1 MCASLFSLAKA
12 GVGVGV
18 GVGAFSFFLS
28 FTRSQRER
36 ENVGSEGEKS
46 ALFCFVLLCA
56 RERVG
61 VKTVLTFKGQW
72 SCNKRWNTRAHR
84 YMYKM

>member
-18 GVGAFSFFLS
+18 GAFSFFLS
-28 FTRSQRER
+28 FTHGQRER

-46 ALFCFVLLCA
+46 VLFCFVLLCA
-56 RERVG
+56 RERVA

>member
-18 GVGAFSFFLS
+18 GAFSFFLS
-28 FTRSQRER
+28 HTQPEGER

-46 ALFCFVLLCA
+46 VLFCFTVYH
-56 RERVG
+56 RERVC
-61 VKTVLTFKGQW
+61 VKTDLTFKGQW
-72 SCNKRWNTRAHR
+72 SCNKRWNARAHR
-84 YMYKM
+84 YVYKM